1 VAAAR
6 FNQHTLNDKRLDST
20 RLVLGVLGCAMSRPL
35 LYFIFIFI
43 FIYARVYMYIT
54 LYYSRCFR
62 SESNALSRALFYFF
76 IVQFHNATQRGKI
89 IGKII
94 GTSLIGKS
102 SFPSCLPRSYV
113 SSSHFSFLGVE
124 YIDAIDMYITNR
136 YLEGTF
142 NSCSKVSVPSTG
154 QLALD
159 LMCGEWGASRCT
171 PSKWFYFMGDAEN
184 NIYVPFQITYRNTDG
199 PVGPFV
205 PLDPTITP
213 CSKPLDVGI
222 TFA

>member
-1 VAAAR
+1 MYSVC
-6 FNQHTLNDKRLDST
+6 S
-20 RLVLGVLGCAMSRPL
+20 VYSVYSVSRPL
-35 LYFIFIFI
+35 S
-43 FIYARVYMYIT
+43 T
-54 LYYSRCFR
+54 
-62 SESNALSRALFYFF
+62 ALVFFTFTFYLFY
-76 IVQFHNATQRGKI
+76 IYLYIHVHVHDGA
-89 IGKII
+89 
-94 GTSLIGKS
+94 SL
-102 SFPSCLPRSYV
+102 FLFVLLPYDLLSIV
-113 SSSHFSFLGVE
+113 SSSYHFLFSGVE

-205 PLDPTITP
+205 PLDPPITP
-213 CSKPLDVGI
+213 CSKPLNVGI
-222 TFA
+222 AFA

>member
-1 VAAAR
+1 
-6 FNQHTLNDKRLDST
+6 
-20 RLVLGVLGCAMSRPL
+20 
-35 LYFIFIFI
+35 
-43 FIYARVYMYIT
+43 
-54 LYYSRCFR
+54 
-62 SESNALSRALFYFF
+62 
-76 IVQFHNATQRGKI
+76 
-89 IGKII
+89 
-94 GTSLIGKS
+94 
-102 SFPSCLPRSYV
+102 
-113 SSSHFSFLGVE
+113 VE

-205 PLDPTITP
+205 PLDPPITP
-213 CSKPLDVGI
+213 CSKPLNVGI
-222 TFA
+222 AFASNGNLQTVLDASRRSFQTALSLETALFENP

>member
-76 IVQFHNATQRGKI
+76 IVQFHNATQ
-89 IGKII
+89 
-94 GTSLIGKS
+94 
-102 SFPSCLPRSYV
+102 PRSYV